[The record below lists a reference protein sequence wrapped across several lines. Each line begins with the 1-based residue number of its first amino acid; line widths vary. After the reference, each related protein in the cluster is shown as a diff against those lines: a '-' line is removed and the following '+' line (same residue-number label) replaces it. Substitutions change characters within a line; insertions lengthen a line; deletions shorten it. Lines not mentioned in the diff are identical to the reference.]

1 MNNLLYHRTT
11 ILTAPRAARF
21 EDAAAELA
29 FIEKFLQAKF
39 DVTESFILGS
49 HFRPLLRGGL
59 PTVAYRVGLQ
69 AVKEEDRKILDYS
82 ELITTLDEGAGRKF
96 IDLVSRYVD
105 GNVESTADEVH
116 RKYLHDY
123 PRKSPERLASSRLS
137 VPMNLNETQK
147 KILLAFQNPKNEII
161 VVDGPPGTGKSYAIA
176 ALVYLANE
184 TNKSVVVTSHKKQA
198 LDVIDQALTD
208 RFKKLHPRSKPAVL
222 RLEKVGGSATLNNI
236 DNTLSS
242 QVINGARSRALEV
255 NRDAIQRDRAR
266 LFDRLDGDNR
276 LFWEMA
282 DGYEETVRKA
292 FELARE
298 EEALLRS
305 GGSDAEPARLP
316 AGISLDVDRIRKL
329 AEWLRGTPL
338 AISVEALTFL
348 FAKRVELPG
357 VLQKCEELNRLTA
370 SIPAEIIAR
379 VSSIPKGLDVFGD
392 ILGRLAACL
401 ATDTP
406 IGRIALDDVQLAPPH
421 DLVPRVIPSY
431 KDLLGLKTR
440 LARLAELEGKLIAR
454 LLKGKEI
461 SRAKQELGRDYP
473 EALRRIER
481 KGSQALLEQI
491 EKTATYVDTAF
502 TAYPELTKDY
512 ILRGFR
518 DCSPESLS
526 RDVTKLGSLQLSPLA
541 SVIADLLGKSLQNT
555 TIGQLMAAVEQL
567 KALARYHRLRGEIQ
581 VFADL
586 FNSGAHDLPSLYATL
601 KEAEQFIGKLDEQ
614 DLSALST
621 LFEFYSPLLKALN
634 VDRGNLATLAQLVEP
649 RDRSVHVFRY
659 LQLHSGLSSVPV
671 VTPPG
676 HGLLEDYFS
685 KTQKL
690 VENTADQRFSD
701 LVNYAAD
708 VQRIQT
714 AIAAGR
720 RISPEQAR
728 VLLTH
733 LSRIISEPGLISQ
746 YFPMEADMIDLL
758 IIDEASQVSIA
769 ESISLMLRAKQT
781 IVFGDELQYGAVS
794 AVNVSER
801 YSAHY
806 FKDILRDYTIDRN
819 QTISDEEKERIAQ
832 EASREVGEEE
842 QESSRLVPVTP
853 GTREWLKTFSI
864 RTSTLAFA
872 KALRNYSESL
882 NVHFRSF
889 PEIISYSN
897 EYFYKESQ
905 IELIPNRIRTKPI
918 KEVLRFIKVET
929 KGLSGRRVNLDEI
942 EAIKRDIEELVAE
955 GYKGTIGVIC
965 SFQDQVSRME
975 EIFRKE
981 MRIYPD
987 LVRNQRFTIWFVG
1000 DVQGEERDMIY
1011 YSFVEDKKLGN
1022 GSLRDIYPVVGGT
1035 ADNIRRLKMQRLNVG
1050 FSRAKDIMVFV
1061 HSMPLTDY
1069 NDTRLGDALLYY
1081 DKLLN
1086 SARDHYVADESVF
1099 GSPAEKELY
1108 SLILQTK
1115 FFEENRD
1122 TLRLIAQFEIGK
1134 YIREEYH
1141 RNIPK
1146 YRVDFLLTKSQGGK
1160 EKSLVIEY
1168 DGVEFHTRNPDVVTQ
1183 HNFDQEYLEYDVE
1196 RQLELESYG
1205 YSFLRINKFSLMPTA
1220 QLPTRVN
1227 VLNGLLE
1234 KCF

>member
-1 MNNLLYHRTT
+1 
-11 ILTAPRAARF
+11 
-21 EDAAAELA
+21 
-29 FIEKFLQAKF
+29 
-39 DVTESFILGS
+39 
-49 HFRPLLRGGL
+49 
-59 PTVAYRVGLQ
+59 
-69 AVKEEDRKILDYS
+69 
-82 ELITTLDEGAGRKF
+82 
-96 IDLVSRYVD
+96 
-105 GNVESTADEVH
+105 
-116 RKYLHDY
+116 
-123 PRKSPERLASSRLS
+123 
-137 VPMNLNETQK
+137 
-147 KILLAFQNPKNEII
+147 
-161 VVDGPPGTGKSYAIA
+161 
-176 ALVYLANE
+176 
-184 TNKSVVVTSHKKQA
+184 
-198 LDVIDQALTD
+198 
-208 RFKKLHPRSKPAVL
+208 
-222 RLEKVGGSATLNNI
+222 
-236 DNTLSS
+236 
-242 QVINGARSRALEV
+242 
-255 NRDAIQRDRAR
+255 
-266 LFDRLDGDNR
+266 
-276 LFWEMA
+276 
-282 DGYEETVRKA
+282 
-292 FELARE
+292 
-298 EEALLRS
+298 
-305 GGSDAEPARLP
+305 
-316 AGISLDVDRIRKL
+316 
-329 AEWLRGTPL
+329 
-338 AISVEALTFL
+338 
-348 FAKRVELPG
+348 
-357 VLQKCEELNRLTA
+357 
-370 SIPAEIIAR
+370 
-379 VSSIPKGLDVFGD
+379 LDVFGD
-392 ILGRLAACL
+392 ILSRLAACL
-401 ATDTP
+401 ATDTQ
-406 IGRIALDDVQLAPPH
+406 IGRIALDGIQLVPPY
-421 DLVPRVIPSY
+421 DLVPRLVPSY
-431 KDLLGLKTR
+431 KDLLGLKKR
-440 LARLAELEGKLIAR
+440 AARLADLEGKLFAR

-461 SRAKQELGRDYP
+461 SRAKQELERDYP
-473 EALRRIER
+473 EALRRIDQ
-481 KGSQALLEQI
+481 KGSQAFLEEI
-491 EKTATYVDTAF
+491 EKTATYVNTTF
-502 TAYPELTKDY
+502 GSHPELTKDY
-512 ILRGFR
+512 ILGGFR

-526 RDVTKLGSLQLSPLA
+526 LDLTKLGGLELSPLA
-541 SVIADLLGKSLQNT
+541 SVIADLLGKSLQNST
-555 TIGQLMAAVEQL
+555 VGQLMTAVEQL
-567 KALARYHRLRGEIQ
+567 KAIARYHKLRGEIR
-581 VFADL
+581 VFVDL
-586 FNSGAHDLPSLYATL
+586 VNSGAHDLPSLYTML
-601 KEAEQFIGKLDEQ
+601 KEAEQFIAKLDEQ

-621 LFEFYSPLLKALN
+621 LFEFYPPFLRGLN
-634 VDRGNLATLAQLVEP
+634 VDRGDLATLAQLVEP
-649 RDRSVHVFRY
+649 QERSVHVFRY
-659 LQLHSGLSSVPV
+659 LQLHSGLSCVPV
-671 VTPPG
+671 VSPPG

-720 RISPEQAR
+720 RISPQQAR

-733 LSRIISEPGLISQ
+733 LSCIISEPGLISQ

-801 YSAHY
+801 YSAQY

-832 EASREVGEEE
+832 EASREVTEEE

-918 KEVLRFIKVET
+918 KDVLRFIKVET

-942 EAIKRDIEELVAE
+942 EAIKRDIEEVIAG

-965 SFQDQVSRME
+965 SFRDQVSRME

-987 LVRNQRFTIWFVG
+987 LIRNQRFTIWFVG
-1000 DVQGEERDMIY
+1000 DVQGEERDIIY
-1011 YSFVEDKKLGN
+1011 YSFVEDKKLDN
-1022 GSLRDIYPVVGGT
+1022 GSLRDIYPVIGGA

-1069 NDTRLGDALLYY
+1069 SDTRLGDALLYY

-1108 SLILQTK
+1108 SLILQTD
-1115 FFEENRD
+1115 FFEKNRD

-1134 YIREEYH
+1134 YIREDYH

-1168 DGVEFHTRNPDVVTQ
+1168 DGVEFHTRNPDIVTQ

-1205 YSFLRINKFSLMPTA
+1205 YSFLRINKFSL
-1220 QLPTRVN
+1220 LPRREGETPAN
-1227 VLNGLLE
+1227 VLSGMLE
-1234 KCF
+1234 RAFS